1 MLIGVNQCAGV
12 TDFRPGLGNIVF
24 QGNQREAC
32 GQVEIKNDNNPESNE
47 VFMVTFFATNLVIPQ
62 PPDRPAPIAE
72 VTIID
77 DDGKSDYVYI
87 RHLLHDEL

>member
-1 MLIGVNQCAGV
+1 MGAI
-12 TDFRPGLGNIVF
+12 TF
-24 QGNQREAC
+24 QGDQREAC

-62 PPDRPAPIAE
+62 PPDQPPPIAE

-77 DDGKSDYVYI
+77 DDGKSDHVHI
-87 RHLLHDEL
+87 WHLLHAEL